1 MSRVKGSVFLEI
13 ISYYES
19 GDREHWRVEIG
30 KCDWRAGAFLHELLT
45 DGRFFDTVGEGSE
58 LLLLTD
64 NDRLVSFCT
73 FAERDEID
81 TDLSPWIGFVYTFPE
96 YRGHRYAGLLF
107 DRIAETARAKNIPA
121 VYVSTDHIGLYE
133 KYGFEYI
140 TDMKSIY
147 GDMARVYVINA

>member
-1 MSRVKGSVFLEI
+1 MGSVFLKI

-19 GDREHWRVEIG
+19 CDRAHWLGEIG
-30 KCDWRAGAFLHELLT
+30 KCGWRAGAFLYELLT
-45 DGRFFDTVGEGSE
+45 EERFFDTVGEGSE

-81 TDLSPWIGFVYTFPE
+81 TNLSPWIGFVYTFPE

-107 DRIAETARAKNIPA
+107 AGIAETAKARGIPK
-121 VYVSTDHIGLYE
+121 VFVSTDHIGLYE

-147 GDMARVYVINA
+147 GNMARVYVINA